1 MVNENNTYSQLE
13 ALLLRKSDS
22 SPYLLAE
29 VIGQSAKGQNIYC
42 MTVSKDPATYN
53 KSYCQRNTQQLISSL
68 ENNTPPEISN
78 KLPIVIIGNIHG
90 HETVGSNALLRLLD
104 HFAKGDDHA
113 LLEDLILFCVVCANP
128 DGRDRQTRFNENG
141 FDLNRDFIA
150 QSQPETKAITQ
161 LITSCHPISVLD
173 LHGYVCNDQQKL
185 GIIEP
190 CTQPHNPNY
199 EYDLYQKWA
208 IPLAVEMEQS
218 ISNNKSHFSSSRYKN
233 LTGTIIPLRDSERG
247 WDDYSPFSAAMY
259 SMLYGALGCTI
270 EAPTRVEDGVLW
282 QCFALL
288 GGCRFIARHKKNLY
302 LNQITFFKRG
312 LQETHFYNQIFPRAY
327 ILTSISEDHRP
338 LFKLVQYLLDNEVIV
353 HSSLGSFYENNHFYQ
368 KDTFIIK
375 MDQAKSVFANTV
387 LWPGENLSS
396 RPKMTELCTWNLPL
410 LWGIKAVKVIE
421 PLNTKTKP
429 ITLVEAEGNITGRSL
444 TTILPKPFALKNFK
458 KATIA
463 IIRDGGL
470 FRKQSHAGLKLALK
484 ELGLKFIELRPKD
497 LVNRNTLIN
506 IDVIIYNG
514 YEQLFYTH
522 QRVKEPYRQFA
533 LENNEQQQACIQ
545 NMTSFVNTGGKLIA
559 IGAGATRAVQKIF
572 RLTKVKTNVSGWND
586 NAIVKVD
593 YKNTPLTYGFNKNDI
608 GFVYRP
614 VWFTNT
620 DEVEVSA
627 TFTKGDTAFISG
639 YWPDHHK
646 AQEHPVIVSDKSGQ
660 IILIGLEVCFR
671 GLTNYF
677 YPLLVNA
684 IYS

>member
-1 MVNENNTYSQLE
+1 MVNENNPYSQLE
-13 ALLLRKSDS
+13 ALLLSNSHS

-68 ENNTPPEISN
+68 ENNTRPEIPN
-78 KLPIVIIGNIHG
+78 KLPIVIIANIHG
-90 HETVGSNALLRLLD
+90 HETVGVNALLRLLA
-104 HFAKGDDHA
+104 HFAEGGDHA

-128 DGRDRQTRFNENG
+128 DGRDRKTRFNGNG

-150 QSQPETKAITQ
+150 QSQPETKVITE

-173 LHGYVCNDQQKL
+173 LHGYVCNDQQRL

-190 CTQPHNPNY
+190 CTEPHNPNY
-199 EYDLYQKWA
+199 EYDLFQKWA
-208 IPLAVEMEQS
+208 LSLALEMEQS
-218 ISNNKSHFSSSRYKN
+218 ISNNKSSFSSSRYKN
-233 LTGTIIPLRDSERG
+233 LTGTIIPLRDREQG

-259 SMLYGALGCTI
+259 SILHGALGCTI

-282 QCFALL
+282 QYFALL
-288 GGCRFIARHKKNLY
+288 GGCRFIARLKKNLIM
-302 LNQITFFKRG
+302 NQITFFKRG
-312 LQETHFYNQIFPRAY
+312 LQETHFYNQIFPSAY
-327 ILTSISEDHRP
+327 ILTSTSEDQTA
-338 LFKLVQYLLDNEVIV
+338 LFKLVQYLLNNQVTV
-353 HSSLGSFYENNHFYQ
+353 HVSLTAFHANNYFYQ
-368 KDTFIIK
+368 KGTFIIK
-375 MDQAKSVFANTV
+375 MDQAKSVFANNV
-387 LWPGENLSS
+387 LWPGDNLSS
-396 RPKMTELCTWNLPL
+396 GPKMTELCTWNLPL
-410 LWGIKAVKVIE
+410 LWGVKASNVRE
-421 PLNTKTKP
+421 PLITQTKP
-429 ITLVEAEGNITGRSL
+429 ITGLSL
-444 TTILPKPFALKNFK
+444 TTSSPQPIPLKNLK
-458 KATIA
+458 KTTIA
-463 IIRDGGL
+463 IIYDGGM
-470 FRKQSHAGLKLALK
+470 FRKQSHAGLKSALQ

-497 LVNRNTLIN
+497 IVHRNTLSD

-514 YEQLFYTH
+514 NEQLFYTH

-533 LENNEQQQACIQ
+533 LENREQQQACVE
-545 NMTSFVNTGGKLIA
+545 NMTSFVNRGGKLIA

-586 NAIVKVD
+586 NAIVSID
-593 YKNTPLTYGFNKNDI
+593 YKNTPLTDGFNKNDI

-614 VWFTNT
+614 VWFTNI
-620 DEVEVSA
+620 DEVEVLA
-627 TFTKGDTAFISG
+627 TYTKGDTAFISG

-646 AQEHPVIVSDKSGQ
+646 AQKHSVIVSDKSGQ